1 MKKETLNYWNGN
13 GKFQKEFDKLYKELV
28 PSSGRA
34 KTLRGEVLRAAN
46 KLYYER
52 FNNGN
57 GNAVEEA
64 EDEDGET
71 YYKIT
76 PFFQD
81 LISIVKYALSG
92 EGLKAV
98 EKVKKSL
105 TYADDPILL
114 KGFDK
119 EYETIMDSV
128 ILWVK
133 DETKDEEIPS
143 WYKN

>member
-1 MKKETLNYWNGN
+1 MKKEILNYWNGN

-57 GNAVEEA
+57 GNAVVIDEN
-64 EDEDGET
+64 EDGET

-76 PFFQD
+76 PSFQD
-81 LISIVKYALSG
+81 FIALVKYVLSG
-92 EGLKAV
+92 EGLKAA
-98 EKVKKSL
+98 EKIEQCL
-105 TYADDPILL
+105 TYADDTVLL
-114 KGFDK
+114 KRFDK
-119 EYETIMDSV
+119 EYDTMMNSV
-128 ILWVK
+128 IIWVK
-133 DETKDEEIPS
+133 NETKDEEIPV
-143 WYKN
+143 WYEN